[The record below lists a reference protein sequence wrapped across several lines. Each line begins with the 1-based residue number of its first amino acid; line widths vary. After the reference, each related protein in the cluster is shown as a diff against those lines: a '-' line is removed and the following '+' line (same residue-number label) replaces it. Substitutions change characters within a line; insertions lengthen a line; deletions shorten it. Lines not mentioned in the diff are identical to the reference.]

1 MEKILVSKVVTR
13 FAPSPTGTLHIGGVR
28 TALFN
33 YVYAKQNEG
42 LFLVRIEDTDKERS
56 KKEYEKN
63 ILDSLASIGLS
74 PDEKPINQSERN
86 DVYVD
91 AAKKIF
97 ESGNAYWC
105 DCSKEELEEMR
116 KQQEK
121 DGKKPMYDGRSRNKG
136 LKQSENTVLRLAT
149 PEDGE
154 IIVNDLIRGK
164 VVFQNSEL
172 DDLILLRSDG
182 TPTYHLCNV
191 VDDFEQNVT
200 TVIRGEDH
208 LSNTPRQIH
217 IQNALGYPAL
227 EYAHLPLVLGPD
239 KRRLSKRHAATS
251 LEEYKSDGYLDS
263 AILNTLARLG
273 WSKGDQEVF
282 YMEDLI
288 RDFNISDVQKA
299 GAIFDITKLDW
310 LNTQHIANL
319 SFEDFKKELKPF
331 LKDLSIDIDNHQNVD
346 LLLSSMRTV
355 ESTFKKIA
363 DDLIPYYF
371 EVNTYNQQAIDKF
384 VDNEGLKILND
395 LSGILL
401 SIDEWSE
408 NNIDNALK
416 NYQNEN
422 NCPVPKVNQPIR
434 IALTGS
440 TKSPS
445 LGLTLAIFGKN
456 EALKRINNL
465 IAVSYTHLTLPTR

>member
-154 IIVNDLIRGK
+154 IVVNDLIRGK

-299 GAIFDITKLDW
+299 GAIFDVTKLDW

-331 LKDLSIDIDNHQNVD
+331 LEDLSIDIDNHQNVD

-445 LGLTLAIFGKN
+445 LGLTLAIFGKS
-456 EALKRINNL
+456 EALKRVNNL
-465 IAVSYTHLTLPTR
+465 IDYIG

>member
-288 RDFNISDVQKA
+288 RDFNIREVQKA

-465 IAVSYTHLTLPTR
+465 IDRIG

>member
-86 DVYVD
+86 DVYVH

-97 ESGNAYWC
+97 DSGNAYWC

-154 IIVNDLIRGK
+154 IVVNDLIRGK

-299 GAIFDITKLDW
+299 GAIFDVTKLDW

-331 LKDLSIDIDNHQNVD
+331 LKDLSIDIDNHQNID

-465 IAVSYTHLTLPTR
+465 IDRIG

>member
-56 KKEYEKN
+56 KKEFEKN

-86 DVYVD
+86 DIYVH

-97 ESGNAYWC
+97 DSGNAYWC

-154 IIVNDLIRGK
+154 IVVNDLIRGK

-288 RDFNISDVQKA
+288 RDFNIRDVQKA

-310 LNTQHIANL
+310 LNSQHIANL
-319 SFEDFKKELKPF
+319 SFEDFKIELKPF
-331 LKDLSIDIDNHQNVD
+331 LEDLSIDIDSHQNVD

-371 EVNTYNQQAIDKF
+371 EVNSYNQQAIDKF
-384 VDNEGLKILND
+384 VDNEGLKILKD

-401 SIDEWSE
+401 SIDEWNE
-408 NNIDNALK
+408 NNIDTVLK

-445 LGLTLAIFGKN
+445 LGLTLTIFGKN
-456 EALKRINNL
+456 EALKRIDNL
-465 IAVSYTHLTLPTR
+465 INNKGK

>member
-74 PDEKPINQSERN
+74 PDKKPINQSERN

-154 IIVNDLIRGK
+154 IVVNDLIRGK

-288 RDFNISDVQKA
+288 RDFNIRDVQKA

-371 EVNTYNQQAIDKF
+371 EVNAYNQQAIDKF

-395 LSGILL
+395 LSEILL

-456 EALKRINNL
+456 EALKRIDNL
-465 IAVSYTHLTLPTR
+465 IDYIG

>member
-154 IIVNDLIRGK
+154 IVVNDLIRGK

-331 LKDLSIDIDNHQNVD
+331 LEDLSIDIDSHQNVD

-465 IAVSYTHLTLPTR
+465 IDRIG

>member
-97 ESGNAYWC
+97 ESGYAYWC

-422 NCPVPKVNQPIR
+422 NCSVPKVNQPIR

-465 IAVSYTHLTLPTR
+465 IDRIS

>member
-422 NCPVPKVNQPIR
+422 DCPVPKVNQPIR

-465 IAVSYTHLTLPTR
+465 IDHIG

>member
-154 IIVNDLIRGK
+154 IVVNDLIRGK

-288 RDFNISDVQKA
+288 RDFNIRDVQKA
-299 GAIFDITKLDW
+299 GAIFDVTKLDW

-363 DDLIPYYF
+363 NDLIPYYF

-445 LGLTLAIFGKN
+445 LGLTLTIFGKN
-456 EALKRINNL
+456 EALKRIDYL
-465 IAVSYTHLTLPTR
+465 IDHIG

>member
-154 IIVNDLIRGK
+154 IVVNDLIRGK

-465 IAVSYTHLTLPTR
+465 IDRIS